1 MAIVLATLL
10 SGCVAASKPCFA
22 PEWEFS
28 NYRAKM
34 ESRGMAWVEL
44 TDAERQRALETMN
57 RDIHPP
63 AGIQYERIGYFR
75 HPGEHM
81 VVVAY
86 MMRNCVWVQGMAF
99 ESEIR
104 RIVAP
109 KEPLT

>member
-10 SGCVAASKPCFA
+10 SGCVAASKPCFT
-22 PEWEFS
+22 PEFEFS
-28 NYRAKM
+28 TYRAKM

-44 TDAERQRALETMN
+44 TDAERERATRIMN
-57 RDIHPP
+57 QDTHPP
-63 AGIQYERIGYFR
+63 TGIQYERIGYFR
-75 HPGEHM
+75 RPGEHM

-86 MMRNCVWVQGMAF
+86 MMKNCVWVQGMTF

-109 KEPLT
+109 KDSRT